1 MRRLTGFLV
10 LVIIAVAA
18 AGCASNTPNANSPG
32 TTTYGNSAPASGGSS
47 APATTGAPPSNTNS
61 NRPGEGGIKPPTSK

>member
-10 LVIIAVAA
+10 LVIIAVVA

-32 TTTYGNSAPASGGSS
+32 TTTYGNSAPASGGA
-47 APATTGAPPSNTNS
+47 APATSAPSSSNTNS